1 MAYTQP
7 QLPDFCRLR
16 GRRYRDRWN
25 QNKNRNDRNK
35 SQRRRDLQRKMN
47 EDSKRRSTNLT
58 NEEKGILY
66 DRDYYR
72 RLNGGFLPGENPN
85 FELNN
90 PLLPDGNN
98 INSNTGLDGRLED
111 SKKIYYKTYATT
123 VNLSLGILLSLYI
136 IIKKPTYNI

>member
-16 GRRYRDRWN
+16 GRGYRDRWN

-72 RLNGGFLPGENPN
+72 RLNGGFLPGENSSNP
-85 FELNN
+85 LNN
-90 PLLPDGNN
+90 SLLPDGPN
-98 INSNTGLDGRLED
+98 IYSNTGVEGRLKD
-111 SKKIYYKTYATT
+111 SKKLYYKTYATT
-123 VNLSLGILLSLYI
+123 VNLTLGILLSLYI

>member
-66 DRDYYR
+66 DRDQI
-72 RLNGGFLPGENPN
+72 GIFFSEKPFFL
-85 FELNN
+85 
-90 PLLPDGNN
+90 
-98 INSNTGLDGRLED
+98 SCVR
-111 SKKIYYKTYATT
+111 SM
-123 VNLSLGILLSLYI
+123 
-136 IIKKPTYNI
+136 